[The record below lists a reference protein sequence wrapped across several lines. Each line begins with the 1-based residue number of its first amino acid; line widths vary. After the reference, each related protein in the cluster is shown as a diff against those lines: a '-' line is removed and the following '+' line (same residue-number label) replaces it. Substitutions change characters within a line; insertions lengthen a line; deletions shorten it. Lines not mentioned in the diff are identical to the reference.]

1 MLGLMVKIRTE
12 RQMGVDGHTVMTEL
26 NTVTRKDAATTCCT
40 CIGTLVLYRNTK
52 YCLLRSQV
60 KNNGLRIRLPLP
72 AVKEGHWCTVSN

>member
-1 MLGLMVKIRTE
+1 
-12 RQMGVDGHTVMTEL
+12 MGVDGHTVMTEL

-60 KNNGLRIRLPLP
+60 KSNGLRIRLPLP
-72 AVKEGHWCTVSN
+72 AVKEGHSLVCSKLLNLAHVQIFRG